1 MALRA
6 TAARPQVQVVS
17 SPAIEFLMSLA
28 VVSHPADQHTLEVG
42 GEWLQAVRSR
52 AGDELLSR
60 VHGLSGR
67 NRYPWIE
74 LLHYAVS
81 PGIATGVGELL
92 GRIRRADPVELC
104 CFAAGCNDQDGYD
117 SVPFARI
124 ADAIG
129 NGRRARVPRAAYGG
143 SGFVRYVIENG
154 AAATKREIVQILA
167 AWAERVWPG
176 EIGHLEVIDRD
187 AEGKRRLSRSLSF
200 GRFMVRATGG
210 IYLRHLP
217 AGIDTVVLAPSYVS
231 RPWVNST
238 MANGALV
245 IVAPVSDASLGPAES
260 LPQRRYARLANAY
273 RARHRLELM
282 RALAQGEKTLAE
294 LAAGLDVP
302 AGRLR
307 RDLLS
312 LRTAGL
318 VQLSGETHRFRMSSG
333 SVSDLGQLLG
343 ASLGAPRG
351 APPN

>member
-1 MALRA
+1 
-6 TAARPQVQVVS
+6 
-17 SPAIEFLMSLA
+17 
-28 VVSHPADQHTLEVG
+28 
-42 GEWLQAVRSR
+42 
-52 AGDELLSR
+52 
-60 VHGLSGR
+60 
-67 NRYPWIE
+67 
-74 LLHYAVS
+74 
-81 PGIATGVGELL
+81 
-92 GRIRRADPVELC
+92 
-104 CFAAGCNDQDGYD
+104 
-117 SVPFARI
+117 
-124 ADAIG
+124 
-129 NGRRARVPRAAYGG
+129 
-143 SGFVRYVIENG
+143 
-154 AAATKREIVQILA
+154 
-167 AWAERVWPG
+167 VWPG